1 MITPVDHIKA
11 AETAVAFA
19 VCAVFDLDPNA
30 SSSADFVRF
39 SYRGDGAS
47 PLPSRTKDL
56 CYITVTQN
64 DQPVFFSTNTENNV
78 MTIRK
83 TIPLSA
89 LVTFYGPACR
99 ANAEYFR
106 TRLLAAP
113 EYGSPRQVLSAHGI
127 VPVIP
132 IGMPVFAPEVE
143 DANWRLRCDVRF
155 SARQLVTETLNV
167 TTVSQTPDVDTVIN

>member
-1 MITPVDHIKA
+1 MITPTDHIKA
-11 AETAVAFA
+11 AETAVALA
-19 VCAVFDLDPNA
+19 ICAVFEIDPSA
-30 SSSADFVRF
+30 SASADFVRF

-47 PLPSRTKDL
+47 PLPPRTKDL

-64 DQPVFFSTNTENNV
+64 DQPTFFSTSV
-78 MTIRK
+78 DKSKMSLKK
-83 TIPLSA
+83 TIPLDV

-113 EYGSPRQVLSAHGI
+113 EYGSPRQVLSARGI

-167 TTVSQTPDVDTVIN
+167 TTVSQPPDVDAVIK